1 MRRVA
6 VCLAIALLIPSVA
19 EARFDWR
26 HMLDCMSRGAGGWV
40 AEDARR
46 DQVAVFGYNRVR
58 DGGIFVWRGPMA
70 LRTLTHELLHR
81 ATRGRPEGYERA
93 MRALTGA
100 VQIDEG
106 LTAYF
111 TDRALQR
118 AGVTSFA
125 VEPPARGRPFS
136 ELRGWSRGLRQ
147 TAQRAIATYDVQVD
161 TKSVAL
167 LSERCFARVYQKT
180 AERPWVKPQGQV
192 SYEADQQRV
201 RELLA
206 LVGEEPLRR
215 AYFTGDVQALRTA
228 LQQARAR
235 DARRFPSWADLSR

>member
-6 VCLAIALLIPSVA
+6 VCLALGLLIPSVA

-111 TDRALQR
+111 TDRALER

-125 VEPPARGRPFS
+125 VEPPTRGRPFS
-136 ELRGWSRGLRQ
+136 ELRGWARDLRQ
-147 TAQRAIATYDVQVD
+147 TARRAIASYDVQVD

-192 SYEADQQRV
+192 SYAADQERV
-201 RELLA
+201 RELVA
-206 LVGEEPLRR
+206 LVGEAPLRS

-235 DARRFPSWADLSR
+235 DARRFPSWVDLRP